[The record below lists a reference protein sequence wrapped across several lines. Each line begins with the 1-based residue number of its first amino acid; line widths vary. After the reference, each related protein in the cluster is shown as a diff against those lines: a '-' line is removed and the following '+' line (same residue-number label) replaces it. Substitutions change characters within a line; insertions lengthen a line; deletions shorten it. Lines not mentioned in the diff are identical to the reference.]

1 MESRSKTLNS
11 LVEQI
16 ALKTVSDL
24 LYALLETL
32 VRER

>member
-1 MESRSKTLNS
+1 MESRSEPLSN

-32 VRER
+32 VGER

>member
-1 MESRSKTLNS
+1 MESRSEPLNS

>member
-1 MESRSKTLNS
+1 MESRSEPLNN

-16 ALKTVSDL
+16 APKTVCDL